1 MIAGDLVRFKRFEND
16 SEWNIGLLLE
26 YTPYI
31 KLAEILYEGQT
42 LRVHARF
49 VQLHQAGKKGKRR
62 RLGEAEV
69 EGEGSQR
76 EPYC

>member
-31 KLAEILYEGQT
+31 KLAEILYEGET
-42 LRVHARF
+42 LRIHARF
-49 VQLHQAGKKGKRR
+49 VQLHQAGKKGKRTKK
-62 RLGEAEV
+62 GI
-69 EGEGSQR
+69 S
-76 EPYC
+76 